1 MALGEGV
8 RESTLERFKEG
19 RAPDGRRWKTSIR
32 AAPTGGKT
40 LIDSSQLRNSIQV
53 TADAS
58 GFAVGTNAKHAATHQ
73 FGDQGRTI
81 RARKAKNLRFQVG
94 GQWVSKKQVKV
105 NIPARPF
112 LGLSDEDMQEIK
124 ATTEEFIGRDDK
136 MLYKQS
142 KEYLLEKLKAAGLKS
157 KPYTTQKGL
166 EKSQESHI
174 GAVLFESETLLRNGS
189 KTRYRDQEGA
199 QKKRR
204 KVFDRALTFTVII
217 GDYTDEAVES
227 MFGAFLSS
235 LDRGIYVN
243 GDYVP
248 IEVEGADWVDKDDS
262 ILKAQVAVQIRIRF
276 DGGLYR
282 DTDFAKVTDVEVESI
297 AKNDGKEIADGN

>member
-1 MALGEGV
+1 
-8 RESTLERFKEG
+8 
-19 RAPDGRRWKTSIR
+19 
-32 AAPTGGKT
+32 
-40 LIDSSQLRNSIQV
+40 
-53 TADAS
+53 
-58 GFAVGTNAKHAATHQ
+58 
-73 FGDQGRTI
+73 
-81 RARKAKNLRFQVG
+81 
-94 GQWVSKKQVKV
+94 
-105 NIPARPF
+105 
-112 LGLSDEDMQEIK
+112 
-124 ATTEEFIGRDDK
+124 

-217 GDYTDEAVES
+217 GDYTDEAVVS

-248 IEVEGADWVDKDDS
+248 IDVEGADWVDKDDS
-262 ILKAQVAVQIRIRF
+262 LLKAQVAVQVMITF
-276 DGGLYR
+276 NGGVYR
-282 DTDFAKVTDVEVESI
+282 DTGFAPLTDVRVTSVEKI
-297 AKNDGKEIADGN
+297 T